1 MFDGPGLIGGRG
13 VSGLC
18 GKCCVGM
25 AERGGVCRCG
35 ALPRWDMPELES
47 NIIVAMLQIIIFVR
61 FIVPVVFV
69 IVVVCRFLCRVSY
82 HLVVQLSFPVY
93 GLVVGMSVLVN
104 DVAVA
109 VVCHYRVCRH

>member
-1 MFDGPGLIGGRG
+1 
-13 VSGLC
+13 
-18 GKCCVGM
+18 M
-25 AERGGVCRCG
+25 AERGGLCRCG
-35 ALPRWDMPELES
+35 TLPRWDMAELES

-82 HLVVQLSFPVY
+82 HLVVQLSFPIY

-109 VVCHYRVCRH
+109 VVCHY